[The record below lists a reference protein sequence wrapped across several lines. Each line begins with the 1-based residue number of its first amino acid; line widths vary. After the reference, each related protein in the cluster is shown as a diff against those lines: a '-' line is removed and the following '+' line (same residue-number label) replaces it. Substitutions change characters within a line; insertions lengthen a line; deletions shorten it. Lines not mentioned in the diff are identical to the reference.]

1 MSGKQFWIVLV
12 AVVVSG
18 VIGGM
23 VSDRVLRSTP
33 APAQANISGLAP
45 EPGKET
51 LVAHRLL
58 IVDEQGNTRA
68 SLGPWG
74 LRVNDPSSRANIR
87 LLLGDGD
94 TVLPRL
100 SLTNGQKGSGTVSA
114 SVAPNGVPY
123 LMLQRGGKVIQC
135 SVEEQYA
142 HLRIRGT
149 GDGGGIR
156 LAVDEDDDATIVL
169 EEADGQGS
177 TGLRRLADGTGGLW
191 ISDSRGIQRAR
202 VEVDSEGSPELR
214 LRDKDQQTI
223 WSAP

>member
-33 APAQANISGLAP
+33 APAQANISGPAP

-51 LVAHRLL
+51 LVARRLL
-58 IVDEQGNTRA
+58 IVDEQGNIRA
-68 SLGPWG
+68 TLGPWG
-74 LRVNDPSSRANIR
+74 LRVNDPSSTANIR

-100 SLTNGQKGSGTVSA
+100 SLTNGQKGSGTISA
-114 SVAPNGVPY
+114 SVAPNGVPH
-123 LMLQRGGKVIQC
+123 LALQHSGLGIHC
-135 SVEEQYA
+135 SADSSFTY
-142 HLRIRGT
+142 IRLHSKA
-149 GDGGGIR
+149 DGGGIR
-156 LAVDEDDDATIVL
+156 LAVYEDEDAAIVL

-214 LRDKDQQTI
+214 LRDKDKQTI